1 MMTKTDNTFF
11 VEIIPTGYYF
21 FGNERTFTTTQ
32 KDKYGAV
39 VSNYFAES
47 NLYPQQTALLG
58 MLRHSLLIL
67 YNRLEASD
75 VDKSEIIGDEN
86 FNVLKDSPYGIIN
99 NLSPLVVFKKSEN
112 KFLLP
117 AGLDHQIYKEGKVML
132 DYTDVQVSGFNG
144 SFTSTLPVLKH
155 FRYKENLN
163 NYLTDGTTIYTEKE
177 IFKSVTKTGVD
188 KDRIDEAFYKQTF
201 KGLCKGYSFGLWVN
215 FTDALDVSMLK
226 DIIIPFGAD
235 QGLFKLKF
243 HTDKENVLV
252 DDTKATSF
260 KKIVLL
266 SDAWV
271 EEDIFK
277 KIAFGITA
285 FTPFRFIDTPKNN
298 FYKLGTGSK
307 SKKYSLLQRGSV
319 LYPKEGFDITNL
331 NKPAMQRIGY
341 NYFKL
346 I

>member
-32 KDKYGAV
+32 KDKYGAD

-155 FRYKENLN
+155 F
-163 NYLTDGTTIYTEKE
+163 
-177 IFKSVTKTGVD
+177 
-188 KDRIDEAFYKQTF
+188 
-201 KGLCKGYSFGLWVN
+201 
-215 FTDALDVSMLK
+215 
-226 DIIIPFGAD
+226 
-235 QGLFKLKF
+235 
-243 HTDKENVLV
+243 
-252 DDTKATSF
+252 
-260 KKIVLL
+260 
-266 SDAWV
+266 
-271 EEDIFK
+271 
-277 KIAFGITA
+277 
-285 FTPFRFIDTPKNN
+285 
-298 FYKLGTGSK
+298 
-307 SKKYSLLQRGSV
+307 
-319 LYPKEGFDITNL
+319 
-331 NKPAMQRIGY
+331 
-341 NYFKL
+341 
-346 I
+346 